1 MTESVASPEDTGGHR
16 DVADGVG
23 GVSFRPTPS
32 FPAGRAAEAQL
43 RALGWAAWPAGAL
56 SAVPCGSA
64 CVEAPGTFVGAW
76 LWPFEQPPTP
86 CSGLALKPPGPG
98 LLSTPLPESRS
109 GVSPGALVSKQYLGV
124 SQAAERLG
132 RRAIC

>member
-76 LWPFEQPPTP
+76 LWPLSSPP
-86 CSGLALKPPGPG
+86 LHAQG
-98 LLSTPLPESRS
+98 LLSSLRGLACSQSPSLSQGRVSLPE
-109 GVSPGALVSKQYLGV
+109 PW
-124 SQAAERLG
+124 
-132 RRAIC
+132 